1 MTLTEAAGAVEADP
15 PLRRNRDFLLLWSGA
30 SLSFLAT
37 RVTSVAYPLIVLWHT
52 GSPLAMSVVSTAALL
67 PLLLVQLPAGAVVDR
82 WDRRRVMLVCEAGRI
97 VAVGSVALSL
107 AAGRLSVA
115 HLAAVAFTEASLAV
129 FYRLAERGAV
139 RNLVPPS
146 QLPSALA
153 QNEARGRAAG
163 LLGQP
168 AGVLLQSAGR
178 ALPFVFGAV
187 GYLVSA
193 ASLLLIRKPF
203 QEERSAASPG
213 RSAAG
218 KAAAAV
224 PDGAGAAAAD
234 ASGQDAG
241 SRAGGPG
248 ARQGPGG
255 AGASRLA
262 GEVGEGLRWL
272 WRQRF
277 LRSALGYVAATNVLF
292 QMLALALV
300 LRIKEA
306 GLPSQTLAVV
316 VGIGGVGG
324 LCGALAGGRIQ
335 RRIPRQRTLLIAG
348 AVSWSLLI
356 GAMGV
361 AGSPV
366 ALGALYAGTGF
377 VGAVFNVAAAVY
389 QVRTTPD
396 ALQGRVA
403 AAAGLIGSGTNA
415 VGSFAGGLLLAAW
428 GALPTVRTIA
438 GAMAV
443 LALLAALAPDLKGEL
458 TDDAID
464 QDRAR

>member
-1 MTLTEAAGAVEADP
+1 MTLTEAADAARADP

-82 WDRRRVMLVCEAGRI
+82 WDRRRVMLGCEAGRI

-139 RNLVPPS
+139 RNLVPAS
-146 QLPSALA
+146 QLPAALA

-163 LLGQP
+163 LVGQP
-168 AGVLLQSAGR
+168 TGVLLQSAGR
-178 ALPFVFGAV
+178 ALPFAFGAV

-203 QEERSAASPG
+203 QEERSAAADPG
-213 RSAAG
+213 
-218 KAAAAV
+218 
-224 PDGAGAAAAD
+224 
-234 ASGQDAG
+234 
-241 SRAGGPG
+241 
-248 ARQGPGG
+248 
-255 AGASRLA
+255 RLA
-262 GEVGEGLRWL
+262 GEVAEGLRWL

-277 LRSALGYVAATNVLF
+277 LRAALGYVAATNVLF

-335 RRIPRQRTLLIAG
+335 RRIRGQRTLLIAG
-348 AVSWSLLI
+348 AVSWALLI
-356 GAMGV
+356 GAMGLT
-361 AGSPV
+361 GSPV

-403 AAAGLIGSGTNA
+403 AAAGLVGSGTNA
-415 VGSFAGGLLLAAW
+415 AGSFAGGLLLAAW

-438 GAMAV
+438 VAMAA

-458 TDDAID
+458 TDDATD
-464 QDRAR
+464 KDSDD

>member
-1 MTLTEAAGAVEADP
+1 MTLTEAADAARADP
-15 PLRRNRDFLLLWSGA
+15 PLHRNRDFLLLWSGA

-82 WDRRRVMLVCEAGRI
+82 WDRRRVMLGCEAGRI

-139 RNLVPPS
+139 RNLVPAS
-146 QLPSALA
+146 QLPAALA

-163 LLGQP
+163 LVGQP

-203 QEERSAASPG
+203 QEERSAARPG
-213 RSAAG
+213 RGAAG
-218 KAAAAV
+218 KTAAAA
-224 PDGAGAAAAD
+224 PGTDGAAAAG
-234 ASGQDAG
+234 ASG
-241 SRAGGPG
+241 SRQRSDG
-248 ARQGPGG
+248 ADDT
-255 AGASRLA
+255 SRLA
-262 GEVGEGLRWL
+262 GEVAEGLRWL

-277 LRSALGYVAATNVLF
+277 LRAALGYVAATNVLF

-306 GLPSQTLAVV
+306 GLPAQTLAVV

-335 RRIPRQRTLLIAG
+335 RRIRRQRTLLIAG
-348 AVSWSLLI
+348 AVSWALLI
-356 GAMGV
+356 GAMGLTR
-361 AGSPV
+361 SPV

-415 VGSFAGGLLLAAW
+415 AGSFAGGLLLAAW

-438 GAMAV
+438 GAMAA
-443 LALLAALAPDLKGEL
+443 LAVLAALAPDLKGEL
-458 TDDAID
+458 TDDATHLD
-464 QDRAR
+464 SGD

>member
-1 MTLTEAAGAVEADP
+1 MTLTEAAGAARADP

-82 WDRRRVMLVCEAGRI
+82 WDRRRVMLGCEAGRI

-139 RNLVPPS
+139 RNLVPAS
-146 QLPSALA
+146 QLPAALA

-163 LLGQP
+163 LVGQP

-178 ALPFVFGAV
+178 ALPFAFAAV

-203 QEERSAASPG
+203 QEERSAAADPG
-213 RSAAG
+213 
-218 KAAAAV
+218 
-224 PDGAGAAAAD
+224 
-234 ASGQDAG
+234 
-241 SRAGGPG
+241 
-248 ARQGPGG
+248 
-255 AGASRLA
+255 RLA
-262 GEVGEGLRWL
+262 GEVAEGLRWL

-335 RRIPRQRTLLIAG
+335 RRIRGQRTLLIAG
-348 AVSWSLLI
+348 AVSWALLI
-356 GAMGV
+356 GAMGLT
-361 AGSPV
+361 GSPV

-415 VGSFAGGLLLAAW
+415 AGSFAGGLLLAAW

-438 GAMAV
+438 VAMAA

-458 TDDAID
+458 TDDATD
-464 QDRAR
+464 KDSDD

>member
-1 MTLTEAAGAVEADP
+1 MTLTEAADAARADP

-82 WDRRRVMLVCEAGRI
+82 WDRRRVMLGCEAGRI

-139 RNLVPPS
+139 RNLVPAS
-146 QLPSALA
+146 QLPAALA

-163 LLGQP
+163 LVGQP

-178 ALPFVFGAV
+178 ALPFAFGAV

-203 QEERSAASPG
+203 QEERSAARPG
-213 RSAAG
+213 RGAAG
-218 KAAAAV
+218 KT
-224 PDGAGAAAAD
+224 AAAD
-234 ASGQDAG
+234 A
-241 SRAGGPG
+241 PG
-248 ARQGPGG
+248 ARQRPDG
-255 AGASRLA
+255 ADDTSGLA
-262 GEVGEGLRWL
+262 GEVAEGLRWL

-277 LRSALGYVAATNVLF
+277 LRAALGYVAATNVLF

-324 LCGALAGGRIQ
+324 LCGALAGARIQ
-335 RRIPRQRTLLIAG
+335 RRIRRQRTLLIAG
-348 AVSWSLLI
+348 AVSWALLI
-356 GAMGV
+356 GAMGLT
-361 AGSPV
+361 GSPV

-415 VGSFAGGLLLAAW
+415 GGSFAGGLLLAAW

-438 GAMAV
+438 VAMAA

-458 TDDAID
+458 TDDATD
-464 QDRAR
+464 QDPDD

>member
-1 MTLTEAAGAVEADP
+1 MTLTEAADPVTADP

-82 WDRRRVMLVCEAGRI
+82 WDRRRVMLGCEAGRI
-97 VAVGSVALSL
+97 VAVGSVAAAL
-107 AAGRLSVA
+107 AADRLSVA

-139 RNLVPPS
+139 RNLVPAS
-146 QLPSALA
+146 HLPAALA

-178 ALPFVFGAV
+178 ALPFAFGAV
-187 GYLVSA
+187 GYLLSA

-203 QEERSAASPG
+203 QEQRSATKDTG
-213 RSAAG
+213 RLG
-218 KAAAAV
+218 
-224 PDGAGAAAAD
+224 
-234 ASGQDAG
+234 
-241 SRAGGPG
+241 
-248 ARQGPGG
+248 
-255 AGASRLA
+255 
-262 GEVGEGLRWL
+262 GEVAEGLRWL

-348 AVSWSLLI
+348 AVSWALLI
-356 GAMGV
+356 GAMGLT
-361 AGSPV
+361 GSPV
-366 ALGALYAGTGF
+366 VLGALYAGTGF

-415 VGSFAGGLLLAAW
+415 VGSFAGGLLLATW

-438 GAMAV
+438 GAMAA

-458 TDDAID
+458 TDDTTD
-464 QDRAR
+464 KDRDD

>member
-1 MTLTEAAGAVEADP
+1 MTLTEAAGAARADP

-82 WDRRRVMLVCEAGRI
+82 WDRRRVMLGCEAGRI

-139 RNLVPPS
+139 RNLVPAS
-146 QLPSALA
+146 QLPAALA

-163 LLGQP
+163 LVGQP

-178 ALPFVFGAV
+178 ALPFAFAAV

-203 QEERSAASPG
+203 QEERSAAADPG
-213 RSAAG
+213 
-218 KAAAAV
+218 
-224 PDGAGAAAAD
+224 
-234 ASGQDAG
+234 
-241 SRAGGPG
+241 
-248 ARQGPGG
+248 
-255 AGASRLA
+255 RLA
-262 GEVGEGLRWL
+262 GEVAEGLRWL

-324 LCGALAGGRIQ
+324 LCGALAG
-335 RRIPRQRTLLIAG
+335 
-348 AVSWSLLI
+348 
-356 GAMGV
+356 
-361 AGSPV
+361 AGSS
-366 ALGALYAGTGF
+366 A
-377 VGAVFNVAAAVY
+377 
-389 QVRTTPD
+389 
-396 ALQGRVA
+396 
-403 AAAGLIGSGTNA
+403 GSG
-415 VGSFAGGLLLAAW
+415 GS
-428 GALPTVRTIA
+428 
-438 GAMAV
+438 
-443 LALLAALAPDLKGEL
+443 
-458 TDDAID
+458 
-464 QDRAR
+464 ARCSSPARCPGPC

>member
-1 MTLTEAAGAVEADP
+1 MTLTEAAGAVAADP

-82 WDRRRVMLVCEAGRI
+82 WDRRRVMLGCEAGRI

-139 RNLVPPS
+139 RNLVPAS
-146 QLPSALA
+146 QLPAALA

-168 AGVLLQSAGR
+168 GGVLLQSAGR
-178 ALPFVFGAV
+178 ALPFAFGAV

-193 ASLLLIRKPF
+193 VSLLLIRKPF
-203 QEERSAASPG
+203 QEQRPAGTQRS
-213 RSAAG
+213 
-218 KAAAAV
+218 
-224 PDGAGAAAAD
+224 
-234 ASGQDAG
+234 
-241 SRAGGPG
+241 
-248 ARQGPGG
+248 
-255 AGASRLA
+255 SRLA
-262 GEVGEGLRWL
+262 GEVAEGLRWL

-348 AVSWSLLI
+348 ALSWALLI
-356 GAMGV
+356 GAMGLT
-361 AGSPV
+361 GSPV
-366 ALGALYAGTGF
+366 VLGALYAGTGF

-415 VGSFAGGLLLAAW
+415 VGSLAGGLLLAAW

-438 GAMAV
+438 GAMAA
-443 LALLAALAPDLKGEL
+443 LAVLAALAPDLKGEL
-458 TDDAID
+458 TDDATD
-464 QDRAR
+464 KDRDH

>member
-1 MTLTEAAGAVEADP
+1 MTLTEAADAARADP

-139 RNLVPPS
+139 RNLVPAS
-146 QLPSALA
+146 QLPAALA

-163 LLGQP
+163 LVGQP
-168 AGVLLQSAGR
+168 TGVLLQSAGR
-178 ALPFVFGAV
+178 ALPFAFGAV

-203 QEERSAASPG
+203 QEERSAARPG
-213 RSAAG
+213 RGASG
-218 KAAAAV
+218 KAAAVV
-224 PDGAGAAAAD
+224 PDGDGAAAAD

-241 SRAGGPG
+241 SRAGGP
-248 ARQGPGG
+248 
-255 AGASRLA
+255 GASRLA

-335 RRIPRQRTLLIAG
+335 RRIRRQRTLLIAG
-348 AVSWSLLI
+348 AVAWSLLI
-356 GAMGV
+356 GAMGLT
-361 AGSPV
+361 GNPV

-377 VGAVFNVAAAVY
+377 VGAVFNVGAAVY

-415 VGSFAGGLLLAAW
+415 AGSFAGGLLLAAW

-438 GAMAV
+438 VAMAA
-443 LALLAALAPDLKGEL
+443 LAVLAALAPDLKGEL
-458 TDDAID
+458 TDDATD
-464 QDRAR
+464 KDSDD

>member
-1 MTLTEAAGAVEADP
+1 MTLTEATAPVP
-15 PLRRNRDFLLLWSGA
+15 VVPLRRNRDFLLLWSGA
-30 SLSFLAT
+30 SMSFLAT

-67 PLLLVQLPAGAVVDR
+67 PLLLVQLPAGALVDR
-82 WDRRRVMLVCEAGRI
+82 WDRRRLMLGCEAGR
-97 VAVGSVALSL
+97 VLAVGSVAVAL
-107 AAGRLSVA
+107 ATGRVAVA

-139 RNLVPPS
+139 RNLVPAV
-146 QLPSALA
+146 QLPAALA

-168 AGVLLQSAGR
+168 AGVLLQSASR
-178 ALPFVFGAV
+178 WLPFGFGVV
-187 GYLVSA
+187 GYLLSA
-193 ASLLLIRKPF
+193 VSLLLIRKPF
-203 QEERSAASPG
+203 QEERTP
-213 RSAAG
+213 
-218 KAAAAV
+218 V
-224 PDGAGAAAAD
+224 EDGG
-234 ASGQDAG
+234 
-241 SRAGGPG
+241 
-248 ARQGPGG
+248 
-255 AGASRLA
+255 RLA
-262 GEVGEGLRWL
+262 GEVAEGTRWL

-277 LRSALGYVAATNVLF
+277 LRAALGYVAATNVLF
-292 QMLALALV
+292 QMLALALI

-306 GLPSQTLAVV
+306 GLPSETLAVV

-335 RRIPRQRTLLIAG
+335 RRIRRQRTLLIAG
-348 AVSWSLLI
+348 AVSWAVLI

-361 AGSPV
+361 TGSPV

-389 QVRTTPD
+389 QVRNTPD

-403 AAAGLIGSGTNA
+403 AAAGLVGSGTNA
-415 VGSFAGGLLLAAW
+415 LGSFAGGLLLAVW

-438 GAMAV
+438 VAMAV
-443 LALLAALAPDLKGEL
+443 LAAVAALAPALKGEIRDDGDDGTGDSGGTGG
-458 TDDAID
+458 TDEAHV
-464 QDRAR
+464 RSGGPRG

>member
-1 MTLTEAAGAVEADP
+1 MTLTEAAGPATAEV

-82 WDRRRVMLVCEAGRI
+82 WDRRRVMLGCEAGR
-97 VAVGSVALSL
+97 VLAVGSVALSL
-107 AAGRLSVA
+107 AVGRLSVA

-139 RNLVPPS
+139 RNLVPAS
-146 QLPSALA
+146 QLPAALA

-178 ALPFVFGAV
+178 ALPFASGAL
-187 GYLVSA
+187 GYLLSA

-203 QEERSAASPG
+203 QEQRAAPADTG
-213 RSAAG
+213 RI
-218 KAAAAV
+218 
-224 PDGAGAAAAD
+224 
-234 ASGQDAG
+234 
-241 SRAGGPG
+241 
-248 ARQGPGG
+248 
-255 AGASRLA
+255 A
-262 GEVGEGLRWL
+262 GEVAEGLRWL
-272 WRQRF
+272 WGQRF
-277 LRSALGYVAATNVLF
+277 LRAALGYVAATNVLF

-335 RRIPRQRTLLIAG
+335 RRIRRQRTLLIVG
-348 AVSWSLLI
+348 AVSWALLI
-356 GAMGV
+356 GAMGLT
-361 AGSPV
+361 GNPV

-415 VGSFAGGLLLAAW
+415 AGSFAGGLLLAAW

-438 GAMAV
+438 AAMAV
-443 LALLAALAPDLKGEL
+443 LAVFAALAPDLKGEQA
-458 TDDAID
+458 DDATRED
-464 QDRAR
+464 PRD

>member
-1 MTLTEAAGAVEADP
+1 MTLTEAAGAARADP

-82 WDRRRVMLVCEAGRI
+82 WDRRRVMLGCEAGRI

-139 RNLVPPS
+139 RNLVPAS
-146 QLPSALA
+146 QLPAALA

-163 LLGQP
+163 LVGQP
-168 AGVLLQSAGR
+168 TGVLLQSAGR
-178 ALPFVFGAV
+178 ALPFAFGAV

-203 QEERSAASPG
+203 QEERSAAADPG
-213 RSAAG
+213 
-218 KAAAAV
+218 
-224 PDGAGAAAAD
+224 
-234 ASGQDAG
+234 
-241 SRAGGPG
+241 
-248 ARQGPGG
+248 
-255 AGASRLA
+255 RLA
-262 GEVGEGLRWL
+262 GEVAEGLRWL

-277 LRSALGYVAATNVLF
+277 LRAALGYVAATNVLF

-335 RRIPRQRTLLIAG
+335 RRIRRQRTLLIAG
-348 AVSWSLLI
+348 AVSWALLI
-356 GAMGV
+356 GAMGLT
-361 AGSPV
+361 GSPV

-403 AAAGLIGSGTNA
+403 AAAGLVGSGTNA
-415 VGSFAGGLLLAAW
+415 AGSFAGGLLLAAW

-438 GAMAV
+438 VAMAA
-443 LALLAALAPDLKGEL
+443 LAVLAALAPDLKGEL
-458 TDDAID
+458 TDDATD
-464 QDRAR
+464 KDSDD

>member
-1 MTLTEAAGAVEADP
+1 MTLTEAAGAVAADP

-82 WDRRRVMLVCEAGRI
+82 WDRRRVMLGCEAGRI
-97 VAVGSVALSL
+97 AAVGSVALSL
-107 AAGRLSVA
+107 AAGRLSVT

-139 RNLVPPS
+139 RNLVPAS
-146 QLPSALA
+146 QLPAALA

-178 ALPFVFGAV
+178 ALPFAFGAV

-193 ASLLLIRKPF
+193 VSLLLIRKPF
-203 QEERSAASPG
+203 QEQR
-213 RSAAG
+213 
-218 KAAAAV
+218 
-224 PDGAGAAAAD
+224 PDGTHR
-234 ASGQDAG
+234 S
-241 SRAGGPG
+241 
-248 ARQGPGG
+248 
-255 AGASRLA
+255 SRLA
-262 GEVGEGLRWL
+262 AEVAEGLRWL

-348 AVSWSLLI
+348 ALSWALLI
-356 GAMGV
+356 GAMGLT
-361 AGSPV
+361 GSPV

-415 VGSFAGGLLLAAW
+415 VGSLAGGLLLAAW

-438 GAMAV
+438 GAMAA
-443 LALLAALAPDLKGEL
+443 LAVLAALAPDLKGEL
-458 TDDAID
+458 TDEATDK
-464 QDRAR
+464 DRDH